1 MMLLLL
7 GLLVV
12 GVGALAL
19 GLHVYWH
26 LLLRGSSSSKL
37 QLALCRRMV

>member
-12 GVGALAL
+12 GVGAPAL

-26 LLLRGSSSSKL
+26 LYCLRGSSY
-37 QLALCRRMV
+37 